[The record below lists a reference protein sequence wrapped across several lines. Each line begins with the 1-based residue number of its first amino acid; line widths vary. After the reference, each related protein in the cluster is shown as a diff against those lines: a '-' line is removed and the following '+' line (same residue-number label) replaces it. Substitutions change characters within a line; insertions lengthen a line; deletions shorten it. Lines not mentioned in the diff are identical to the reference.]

1 VNSTRRHRTRSL
13 RVIVAVRPYRGH
25 LHSIIPVAQALATAG
40 HQVVVASA
48 ATLASTVY
56 TAGLDWMPAGLD
68 HVTVRDIIDPEPD
81 EPRDDPDFGLYA
93 IGHKVA
99 DLLDITLGSFR
110 PDLILRDSTDLA
122 ATVAAE
128 VLGVPLVTY
137 GITSFIDRDSWLLE
151 GADRTLAVI
160 RSAYGLDPD
169 LKLEALSRGLYLAV
183 VPPDFESGPLP
194 MTEVQHVAYRP
205 WDGGGET
212 PTPAWLSELPDQ
224 PTVLVTLGTVFNDR
238 PDLFRVWCHALA
250 EDGCNVICT
259 LGPDVRL
266 ADVGAVPSSV
276 RVERFLPHSVLL
288 PYCSVTLCHTG
299 LNTML
304 GSLWA
309 GVPVVGVPMGSDQ
322 EHNAARCAE
331 LGLGVHLDE
340 DEATAA
346 AVVGAVHRILDDS
359 RFRDRISAFVAR
371 TERLPSVGDAVHRL
385 EAEAPSSITPLW
397 ERRLHPSGA

>member
-1 VNSTRRHRTRSL
+1 VNGARRHGTRSL
-13 RVIVAVRPYRGH
+13 RVIVAVRPSRGH
-25 LHSIIPVAQALATAG
+25 LHSIVPVAQALSAAG

-48 ATLASTVY
+48 AALASTVY
-56 TAGLDWMPAGLD
+56 AAGLDWMPAGLD
-68 HVTVRDIIDPEPD
+68 HVTVRDIIDPDPGEPG
-81 EPRDDPDFGLYA
+81 DDPDFGLYA

-99 DLLDITLGSFR
+99 DLLDIMLGSFR
-110 PDLILRDSTDLA
+110 PDLVLRDSTDLA

-137 GITSFIDRDSWLLE
+137 GITSFIDRDSWFLE

-169 LKLEALSRGLYLAV
+169 PGLEALSRGLYLAV
-183 VPPDFESGPLP
+183 VPPDFENGTLP
-194 MTEVQHVAYRP
+194 VTEVQPVAYSA
-205 WDGGGET
+205 WDGGGDT
-212 PTPAWLSELPDQ
+212 PTPAWLSELPDR

-238 PDLFRVWCHALA
+238 PDLFRLWCHALA

-259 LGPDVRL
+259 LGPDVRPD
-266 ADVGAVPSSV
+266 DVGAVPSSV
-276 RVERFLPHSVLL
+276 RIERFLPHSVLL
-288 PYCSVTLCHTG
+288 PHCSVTVCHSG

-322 EHNAARCAE
+322 EHNAARCDA

-346 AVVGAVHRILDDS
+346 AVVGAVRRILADS
-359 RFRDRISAFVAR
+359 RFRDRVSAFVAR
-371 TERLPSVGDAVHRL
+371 TERLPSVDDAVHRL
-385 EAEAPSSITPLW
+385 EAEAAASTTPLW
-397 ERRLHPSGA
+397 ERRLHRSGA